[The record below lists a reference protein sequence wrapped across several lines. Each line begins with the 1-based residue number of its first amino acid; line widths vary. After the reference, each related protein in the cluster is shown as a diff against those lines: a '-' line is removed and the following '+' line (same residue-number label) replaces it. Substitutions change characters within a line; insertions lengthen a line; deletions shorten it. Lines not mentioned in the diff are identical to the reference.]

1 MRRTAAT
8 AEVKITNARS
18 ILDQVDV
25 NQGHSHQWAFFFVG
39 FFCRGRAGL
48 GGLVLFM
55 QTLNYQD
62 LAYSPRSKVQG
73 LKSKV
78 ESVDFEP

>member
-1 MRRTAAT
+1 MAA
-8 AEVKITNARS
+8 VKTPNARS

-25 NQGHSHQWAFFFVG
+25 NQGHSHQWAFFFIV

-55 QTLNYQD
+55 QMLNHQD
-62 LAYSPRSKVQG
+62 LVHGPRSKV
-73 LKSKV
+73 
-78 ESVDFEP
+78 